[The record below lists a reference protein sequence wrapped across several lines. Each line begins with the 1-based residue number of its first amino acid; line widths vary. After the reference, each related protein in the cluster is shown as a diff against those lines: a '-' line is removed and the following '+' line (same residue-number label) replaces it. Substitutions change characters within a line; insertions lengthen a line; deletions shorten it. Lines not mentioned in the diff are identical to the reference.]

1 LILAISNFL
10 LCLLSASSVH
20 EAIQLA
26 ISPGAYAHAGAS
38 TRILT
43 SREPSLLD
51 ELAGDIRTVNP
62 SIRVEIVEC
71 DTTSSASVEARS
83 YD

>member
-1 LILAISNFL
+1 MSNFL

-26 ISPGAYAHAGAS
+26 VSPGAYARAS
-38 TRILT
+38 ASARILT
-43 SREPSLLD
+43 SREPSLVD
-51 ELAGDIRTVNP
+51 ELAREIRTVNP
-62 SIRVEIVEC
+62 SIRVEMVEC
-71 DTTSSASVEARS
+71 DSTSSARVEARS